1 MDCQLVHAIS
11 GRVRIRLDAPAKF
24 FREHAEGLQSR
35 LASRPG
41 VREVRLNPDCRS
53 LIVTFDPGALRAED
67 LLDCLHNLRPEQLA
81 APPSST
87 PRPKPPSLDDSTI
100 GLPLALSTAA
110 VAFGVL
116 GESVF
121 APWLLAGAAV
131 PVFRRAYHA
140 LTYKAKLNVDVLDAS
155 ATTVLALQGQLGT
168 AAVMVWLI
176 SLGDLLRNFTMQQS
190 IRTIEGLYD
199 GQAVS
204 CWTIRD
210 GKTQRVPVEDLEV
223 GDQVVVYPG
232 ESIPVDGKVGSGR
245 ATIDQ
250 KMLTGESMP
259 VEKRE
264 GDEVF
269 AGTVI
274 TEGKLYLTAERVGTE
289 TVASQIVQLLLS
301 APISETRTQH
311 YEEIFADRV
320 VPYSFLGAG
329 GSLLV
334 TANPGAAAS
343 LLIVDF
349 GTGIRIAAPTTV
361 LATMAKAARQ
371 GVLVKGGRCLE
382 KLAEVDTVIFDKTGT
397 LTMGVPEVGEITTF
411 GPSFTA
417 ERVLALAAAAEAQ
430 LTHPVARAVVRAA
443 QARGLAIPE
452 CPASEYTIGQGV
464 TAHVAGLTVLVG
476 SARFLAAN
484 AIPLGAAGE
493 TNGLVG
499 DRAISSLFI
508 AVDGAVVGRMTYSDP
523 LRPEAPAVIQA
534 LRDRGIRDIVM
545 LTGDNAT
552 VASEI
557 ARAVGITRF
566 MADVFPHQKAEHVR
580 ALQEEGRVVAVI
592 GDGIN
597 DSLCIAQADVGIAV
611 HGSADVAR
619 ETAHIAL
626 LEESLWK
633 LPQTID
639 IARQAIA
646 LIHQGWQINFYPNCA
661 AIGLTLLGLTGPIA
675 TTLISNGAAV
685 LSALNSLR
693 PLMEDQLETLPESQ
707 ESRVDLDHWLA
718 SRLSPAV
725 PVDTAALS

>member
-1 MDCQLVHAIS
+1 
-11 GRVRIRLDAPAKF
+11 
-24 FREHAEGLQSR
+24 
-35 LASRPG
+35 
-41 VREVRLNPDCRS
+41 
-53 LIVTFDPGALRAED
+53 
-67 LLDCLHNLRPEQLA
+67 
-81 APPSST
+81 
-87 PRPKPPSLDDSTI
+87 
-100 GLPLALSTAA
+100 
-110 VAFGVL
+110 
-116 GESVF
+116 
-121 APWLLAGAAV
+121 
-131 PVFRRAYHA
+131 
-140 LTYKAKLNVDVLDAS
+140 
-155 ATTVLALQGQLGT
+155 
-168 AAVMVWLI
+168 MVWLI
-176 SLGDLLRNFTMQQS
+176 SLGDLLRNFTMQHS
-190 IRTIEGLYD
+190 IRTITGLYD

-204 CWTIRD
+204 CWAIRD
-210 GKTQRVPVEDLEV
+210 GQTRRVPVEDLQV
-223 GDQVVVYPG
+223 GDRVVVYPG
-232 ESIPVDGKVGSGR
+232 ESIPVDGKVSSGR
-245 ATIDQ
+245 ATVDQ

-259 VEKRE
+259 VAKGD

-274 TEGKLYLTAERVGTE
+274 TEGKLYLTAERVGAE
-289 TVASQIVQLLLS
+289 TVASQIVQFLLS
-301 APISETRTQH
+301 APIGETRTQQ

-361 LATMAKAARQ
+361 LATMARAARQ

-382 KLAEVDTVIFDKTGT
+382 KLAEVDTVVFDKTGT
-397 LTMGVPEVGEITTF
+397 LTMGVPEVGEVAVF
-411 GPSFTA
+411 GPGFTA
-417 ERVLALAAAAEAQ
+417 ERVLALAAAAEAR
-430 LTHPVARAVVRAA
+430 LTHPVAQAVVRAA
-443 QARGLAIPE
+443 QERGVAVPDYQ
-452 CPASEYTIGQGV
+452 ASEYTIGQGV
-464 TAHVAGLTVLVG
+464 TATVAGLTVLVG

-493 TNGLVG
+493 TCGVIG
-499 DRAISSLFI
+499 DRAFSSLFV

-523 LRPEAPAVIQA
+523 IRPEAPAVVQA

-552 VASEI
+552 VAEEI

-566 MADVFPHQKAEHVR
+566 VADVFPNQKAEHVR
-580 ALQEEGRVVAVI
+580 ALQDEGRVVAVI

-633 LPQTID
+633 IPQTID
-639 IARQAIA
+639 IARQAIE

-675 TTLISNGAAV
+675 TTLISNGAAIV
-685 LSALNSLR
+685 SALNSLR
-693 PLMEDQLETLPESQ
+693 PLMEDQMEAAPEA
-707 ESRVDLDHWLA
+707 EEGPGALDHWLA
-718 SRLSPAV
+718 SRLNPAV
-725 PVDTAALS
+725 PVDAGVLS